1 MNLCTFEQQIEK
13 TGFCL
18 EYRVGQSLE
27 AAGWEVINNKYYL
40 DDRDQNVREIDIV
53 AYKAAMIQHFVV
65 YTTLIVSCKKSDS
78 SVWALLSKNVN
89 PRAVNVDWWPLHIW
103 TNDKAI
109 DYQLAQENARRKYQE
124 DVAAAGVANAFAM
137 PAVDIFAFQEMN
149 RVSGAPQN
157 DKAIF
162 AAMTS
167 LMKAQAYE
175 LNSLPKRRKAPA
187 VYQFNLLSVV
197 DTDLVRLHFSNSDV
211 SASPVDSE
219 HYIARYI
226 LGNRETFARIRFLTA
241 DGFAGSLPEYTG
253 LHRAN
258 CQLTSALCD
267 AFYDNILS
275 DWNRTKVWID
285 EFRRK
290 AAWFLNWRVS
300 RSLGTQIELG
310 NLSFSSTKCTRD
322 LAVMEVSVAPGQEV
336 LFGFLNEDAEIRKHV
351 SGVLKEVYRFQGQI
365 QFVEEEG
372 IPF

>member
-1 MNLCTFEQQIEK
+1 MNLSTFKKQIEK

-27 AAGWEVINNKYYL
+27 AAGWNVINNKYYL
-40 DDRDQNVREIDIV
+40 DDRDQNVREIDMV
-53 AYKAAMIQHFVV
+53 AYKVATIQHFAV

-124 DVAAAGVANAFAM
+124 DVATAGAANVFAM
-137 PAVDIFAFQEMN
+137 PTVDIFAFQEMN
-149 RVSGAPQN
+149 RESGAPQN

-162 AAMTS
+162 AAVTS

-175 LNSLPKRRKAPA
+175 LNALPKRRKAPA

-197 DTDLVRLHFSNSDV
+197 DTDLVRLHFSNSEV
-211 SASPVDSE
+211 SASPVDNE

-226 LGNRETFARIRFLTA
+226 VGNKETFARIRFLTVA
-241 DGFAGSLPEYTG
+241 GFAGSLSEYAT

-258 CQLTSALCD
+258 CGLTSALCD

-275 DWNRTKVWID
+275 DWSRARVFMDDFRSKATWYID
-285 EFRRK
+285 
-290 AAWFLNWRVS
+290 WRVS
-300 RSLGTQIELG
+300 RCLGRQIKVGE
-310 NLSFSSTKCTRD
+310 LSFCHSKCEHD
-322 LAVMEVSVAPGQEV
+322 LAVIGIPVPPTEEQIFNVLNGDEEV
-336 LFGFLNEDAEIRKHV
+336 RKHV
-351 SGVLKEVYRFQGQI
+351 LGVLKEVFRFQGRI
-365 QFVEEEG
+365 QFSEEEC
-372 IPF
+372 PF